1 MNPDHSKPE
10 EAFSNEHQT
19 VHGEDPFQLFGD
31 WLNLAHQKEL
41 NDANAMALATADE
54 DGLPNVRMVLLKD
67 FDTQGFV
74 FYSNTKS
81 QKGVELGNNMQAS
94 AVFHW
99 KSLRRQVRLRGTVSF
114 VTDAE
119 ADAYFQS
126 RARASRIGAWAS
138 TQSQPLESR
147 TALKKK
153 IAIEVARLGIGHI
166 PRPPYWTGYRIIPTA
181 IEFWM
186 DKPFR
191 LHDRLA
197 FSREN
202 TESPWTTT
210 RLFP

>member
-1 MNPDHSKPE
+1 MDPDHSNPE
-10 EAFSNEHQT
+10 EAFSDELQT

-31 WLNLAHQKEL
+31 WLKLALQQEI
-41 NDANAMALATADE
+41 NDANAMALATADK

-67 FDTQGFV
+67 FDAQGFV
-74 FYSNTKS
+74 FYSNTES
-81 QKGVELGNNMQAS
+81 QKGVELSNNMQAS

-99 KSLRRQVRLRGTVSF
+99 KSLRRQIRLRGIVSQ

-119 ADAYFQS
+119 ADVYFQS

-138 TQSQPLESR
+138 SQSRPLESR
-147 TALKKK
+147 TTLKKK
-153 IAIEVARLGIGHI
+153 IAVEVARLGIGHI
-166 PRPPYWTGYRIIPTA
+166 PRPPYWTGYRITPLA

-191 LHDRLA
+191 LHDRLSFTRDTA
-197 FSREN
+197 NSA
-202 TESPWTTT
+202 WTTT